1 MRIERNEYKY
11 VFYGSEDLKRLDMVM
26 DGDNEGH
33 WSAREK
39 GLEQISEVDYWL
51 AKCREERD
59 ERDRQRVESAIRAAN
74 SDGYA
79 VIFL

>member
-11 VFYGSEDLKRLDMVM
+11 VFYGSKDLTRLGMVM
-26 DGDNEGH
+26 DSDSDGH

-51 AKCREERD
+51 AKCRQERD
-59 ERDRQRVESAIRAAN
+59 ERERGRVEDAIRLAN
-74 SDGYA
+74 SDGWS